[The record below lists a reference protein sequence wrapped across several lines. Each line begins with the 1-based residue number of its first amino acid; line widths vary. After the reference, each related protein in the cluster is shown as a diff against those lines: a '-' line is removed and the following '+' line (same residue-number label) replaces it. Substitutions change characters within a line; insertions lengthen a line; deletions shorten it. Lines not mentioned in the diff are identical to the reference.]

1 MFTPRISYDDLP
13 APVHAWIETTL
24 GAAVAE
30 HLPQTGGFSPGAAE
44 RLVLTDGRR
53 AFCKAVHP
61 SQNEGSAALY
71 RDEIRANA
79 ALPTGLPA
87 PRLLAS
93 TELDGWVVLLFSDV
107 AGRQPALPWRR
118 DEYEATLAALHRIGA
133 VDATALALPAAGELL
148 ADDYTGFAR
157 LLADPG
163 PTHPWIQRN
172 LAALAGLAAAAAGRV
187 DGDHLCVVDARADN
201 TLLTSDGAV
210 ILDWPWAA
218 RGARW
223 LDAGQLAGTAIAQG
237 ATFDVTTVTDAWLTA
252 RGAEPQALTD
262 VLLGALAFLADATRR
277 PVVPG
282 LESLWA
288 FRARY
293 LDALIPVMAERLDLD

>member
-1 MFTPRISYDDLP
+1 MFTPRIGYGDLP
-13 APVHAWIETTL
+13 ASVHAWIETTL
-24 GAAVAE
+24 GAAVTE

-44 RLVLTDGRR
+44 RLGLADGRR

-71 RDEIRANA
+71 RAEIRANA
-79 ALPTGLPA
+79 ALPMGIPA

-93 TELDGWVVLLFSDV
+93 TELDRWVILLFTDV
-107 AGRQPALPWRR
+107 DGRQPTLPWRR
-118 DEYEATLAALHRIGA
+118 DEYEATLAALDRIGA
-133 VDATALALPAAGELL
+133 VDASAMALPAAGELL
-148 ADDYTGFAR
+148 TDDYAGFAR
-157 LLADPG
+157 LLAEPG
-163 PTHPWIQRN
+163 PMHPWIERH
-172 LAALAGLAAAAAGRV
+172 LATLAGLASEAAARI

-201 TLLTSDGAV
+201 TLLTPEGAV

-218 RGARW
+218 RGARR
-223 LDAGQLAGTAIAQG
+223 LDVGQLAGTALAQG
-237 ATFDVTTVTDAWLTA
+237 ATFDVAAVTEAWLA
-252 RGAEPQALTD
+252 DRGADPHALTD

-282 LESLWA
+282 LEALWA